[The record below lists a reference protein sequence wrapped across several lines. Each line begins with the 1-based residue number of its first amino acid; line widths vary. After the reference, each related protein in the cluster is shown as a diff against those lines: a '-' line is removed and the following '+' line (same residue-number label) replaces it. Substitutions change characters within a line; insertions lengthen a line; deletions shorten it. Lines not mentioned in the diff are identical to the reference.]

1 MCCRA
6 HPADVEGHS
15 RAHRHGILEAEQGV
29 RDIEEIPDADVRR
42 PHPRLTVI
50 QVDRHAALA
59 LVVIVGPGPALTLV
73 AGPERDRPEQA
84 ARVGMDPGVEVV
96 NLGGEVLEVEPT
108 SVEVQSNESERPL
121 VNGAI
126 LADVDTFHKPHIG
139 VEEERLD
146 AAIGIRCG
154 AFSPH
159 VRDTDKTL
167 EIGD

>member
-6 HPADVEGHS
+6 HPADVEGHG
-15 RAHRHGILEAEQGV
+15 RAHRHRFLDVEQGV
-29 RDIEEIPDADVRR
+29 GDVEEVPDADVRR
-42 PHPRLTVI
+42 PHPRLTVP
-50 QVDRHAALA
+50 QVDRHALI
-59 LVVIVGPGPALTLV
+59 LVVAVEPDLVALV

-108 SVEVQSNESERPL
+108 SVEVQSNEPERSP
-121 VNGAI
+121 VDGAI
-126 LADVDTFHKPHIG
+126 LADVDTLHESHIG

-146 AAIGIRCG
+146 APVGIPGG

-159 VRDTDKTL
+159 VRDTDKAF
-167 EIGD
+167 EVGD